1 MKMISI
7 HSKWCHFI
15 FMPCLSIF
23 MWHFKFNNSE
33 QLNSVLCLG
42 KEININIKDK
52 MQFPEKRQNTKSRL
66 SGFFSFQENNADV
79 SIWVIQ
85 ITVFLHFVINII
97 FNLKIDILP
106 FLFSQ
111 NQLPLPFNNDF
122 YVIYHPI
129 CLLVPNK
136 CMLSNAWPLS

>member
-1 MKMISI
+1 MISI
-7 HSKWCHFI
+7 HCKWCHFI
-15 FMPCLSIF
+15 FMPSLSILI
-23 MWHFKFNNSE
+23 WHFKFNNSE

-66 SGFFSFQENNADV
+66 SGFFPRKQCRCVHLSDTDYRPPAFCHEY
-79 SIWVIQ
+79 
-85 ITVFLHFVINII
+85 I
-97 FNLKIDILP
+97 FNLKIDTLP

-111 NQLPLPFNNDF
+111 NQLPWPFKNDF
-122 YVIYHPI
+122 FVIFPSR